1 MLYLIFITCADAYLL
16 LLLQPLPPPEPEVAP
31 STPPPTTI
39 QDVIGS
45 PELLG
50 EIKTAGALEMERDN
64 SFHGSRDLSHDF
76 ANFGQ
81 GDHIPDFAVEQPAPA
96 DTDEIMQEELDSHPE
111 SQASGP
117 PTSNS
122 SPSEDTT
129 VDIMDDTGEHLNHKI
144 YSATLINLSLDH
156 TPTRPSVAGTSR
168 LPLFLPSEDEEVDG
182 SGSNLD
188 QTLDTDSDHFVL
200 DATLLPFRGLSL
212 SPRVEMAVSRRGRH
226 SILADNDVNVSD
238 ASQST
243 TRKRKFQ
250 ASTSPSGSKRR
261 MIMSHVEVPPLQK
274 RPRKIKSE
282 KTSFISE
289 LEAGSG
295 SGG

>member
-1 MLYLIFITCADAYLL
+1 MWVCFVIFDFYNLYLL
-16 LLLQPLPPPEPEVAP
+16 LFQPLPPPEPEVAP

-64 SFHGSRDLSHDF
+64 SLHGSRDPRHDF
-76 ANFGQ
+76 TNFGQ
-81 GDHIPDFAVEQPAPA
+81 GDHIPDFAVEQLAAA

-117 PTSNS
+117 PTSIS
-122 SPSEDTT
+122 SPSEDTI
-129 VDIMDDTGEHLNHKI
+129 VDIMDDTGEHLNYKM

-168 LPLFLPSEDEEVDG
+168 LPLFLPSDDEEVNG
-182 SGSNLD
+182 GGSNLD

-200 DATLLPFRGLSL
+200 DATLLPFRALSL
-212 SPRVEMAVSRRGRH
+212 SPRVEMTARGRH
-226 SILADNDVNVSD
+226 SILADNDVNISD
-238 ASQST
+238 ASQPT
-243 TRKRKFQ
+243 ARKRKFQ